1 MHFMEVV
8 ANRFSCKKYDGSRPV
23 EPEKLRAVLEAG
35 RLAPTA
41 KNLQEQHVYVVQSPE
56 ELAKIDSVTPC
67 RYGAPTCLVVTY
79 DKNHVFTYPGGQRD
93 AGVED
98 AAIVATHMLLASAN
112 AGLDSC
118 WVNFFDPEKV
128 KEALA
133 LSESEEVVMILD
145 LGYGAAG
152 TKPLANHAS
161 RKPLSETVSYR

>member
-1 MHFMEVV
+1 
-8 ANRFSCKKYDGSRPV
+8 
-23 EPEKLRAVLEAG
+23 
-35 RLAPTA
+35 
-41 KNLQEQHVYVVQSPE
+41 
-56 ELAKIDSVTPC
+56 
-67 RYGAPTCLVVTY
+67 
-79 DKNHVFTYPGGQRD
+79 
-93 AGVED
+93 
-98 AAIVATHMLLASAN
+98 MLLASAN